1 MDNWFNGSNQHV
13 SFEDIAVNIQNHS
26 KKGGTVYIG
35 TDSQI
40 VKKECIFSTAIVLH
54 GAKDQEGGN
63 FYIKR
68 EKFGSKKFSTLLER
82 IYTEVENSIQI
93 AMRIIRNCPKV
104 DIELHLDISGS
115 EEDEKTSKFADMLM
129 GYAKGVG
136 FECKIKPNA
145 FAATTV
151 ADKFNK

>member
-1 MDNWFNGSNQHV
+1 MDNWFNGSSQHV

-82 IYTEVENSIQI
+82 IYTEVENSVQI

-115 EEDEKTSKFADMLM
+115 EEGEKTSKFADMLM